1 MKEVKHLE
9 FDVRLKNSVR
19 IRDAR
24 FDEFLAARRKKDE
37 AKNLLDHF
45 FRIKQ
50 EAYAAMTAEANSVSE
65 LASESNRI
73 WDEYHQVRDDND
85 VKIKF
90 LLEKANA
97 EHQRMKKNFER
108 GNQLFEAGS
117 ADAELEFM
125 KAQASLKERNLINE
139 EVKKIIAETQTAR
152 RRAERMAPVV
162 DKTRL
167 FEKKEAFEK
176 AKKDYEEALALYRK
190 AKDEMFRCREKYDDA
205 YIDVV
210 RLKRLKKVGNNPDL

>member
-1 MKEVKHLE
+1 ME

-65 LASESNRI
+65 LASESSRI
-73 WDEYHQVRDDND
+73 WDEYHQVRDNND
-85 VKIKF
+85 AKIKF
-90 LLEKANA
+90 LVVKANDK
-97 EHQRMKKNFER
+97 HQRMKESFER

-117 ADAELEFM
+117 ADAELEFA
-125 KAQASLKERNLINE
+125 KAHAALKERNLIND

-152 RRAERMAPVV
+152 KKAERTAPVV

-167 FEKKEAFEK
+167 FAKKEAFED
-176 AKKDYEEALALYRK
+176 AKKAYEEALDIYRK

-210 RLKRLKKVGNNPDL
+210 RLKKLKKFGNNPDL